1 MCLISRVEEAL
12 AIVRGVSDLARL
24 VTPYA
29 SPAGAEEIWLD
40 RKTDFS

>member
-1 MCLISRVEEAL
+1 MCLIGRVEEAL
-12 AIVRGVSDLARL
+12 AMVRRLSDLTRL

-40 RKTDFS
+40 QKTDFS